1 MARKNAYTDLYRKE
15 RKRVQ
20 ALINRYKKKGY
31 DVSIE
36 IPKIPKRITAGS
48 IRNLQKYTA
57 KYVSSKTFAPD
68 LKTGEVITLTTFR
81 NRGYHRQNIDL
92 NVSRETFY
100 SQSPPIVEI
109 PETTTPTYAQVIQYG
124 FEELISHY
132 PEGVR
137 EVVEQFNARVKQQLD
152 SNEYYEWLE
161 ATRNAGKWLEVS
173 EAYNAQAV
181 YEMINEMLEMID
193 ISDKEKGEIL
203 SAIDSEVDFFEEFY
217 DV

>member
-68 LKTGEVITLTTFR
+68 LKTGEIITLTTFR
-81 NRGYHRQNIDL
+81 NRGYHRQNINL

-109 PETTTPTYAQVIQYG
+109 PETTTPTYAQVIQYF

-161 ATRNAGKWLEVS
+161 ETRNAGKWLEVS

-193 ISDKEKGEIL
+193 ISGKEKGEIL

>member
-57 KYVSSKTFAPD
+57 KYVSSKTFSPD
-68 LKTGEVITLTTFR
+68 LKTGEIITLTTFR

-100 SQSPPIVEI
+100 SQLPPIVEI

-137 EVVEQFNARVKQQLD
+137 EAVEQFNAMVKQQLD

-161 ATRNAGKWLEVS
+161 ETRNAGKWLEVS

>member
-20 ALINRYKKKGY
+20 ALINRYNKKGY

-68 LKTGEVITLTTFR
+68 LKTGEIITLTTFR

-100 SQSPPIVEI
+100 SQLPPIVEI
-109 PETTTPTYAQVIQYG
+109 PETTRPTYAQVIQYG

-137 EVVEQFNARVKQQLD
+137 EAVEQFNAMVKQQLD

-161 ATRNAGKWLEVS
+161 ETRNAGKWLEVS